1 MESVPGEEEK
11 WGGGRGSRQL
21 KGKGQG
27 VQGNVDTPALLGVNT
42 APC

>member
-21 KGKGQG
+21 KGKGLQEG
-27 VQGNVDTPALLGVNT
+27 PGGSG
-42 APC
+42 